1 MLRCAQISKTFQNAG
16 NVERVL
22 DGISLDLAR
31 GQSTLL
37 LGPSGS
43 GKTTLLSIVGCL
55 LTPSSGELFINDD
68 RIDFGNKDALV
79 GIRRKQIG
87 FVFQHAQLLAF
98 LTVAENLRLV
108 GMNASL
114 SEEKVSAQISAL
126 SRQLHVQ
133 ACLDKLPS
141 VLSGGQ
147 RQRVAIARALMT
159 NPSIVLADEPTA
171 ALDWNNAQ
179 AAVELLVQECR
190 RRESTVLVVT
200 HDIRLIPL
208 FDRVLTLSEG
218 RLHDD

>member
-126 SRQLHVQ
+126 SRQLHVE

-190 RRESTVLVVT
+190 LRESTVLVVT

>member
-114 SEEKVSAQISAL
+114 SEEKISAQISAL
-126 SRQLHVQ
+126 SRQ
-133 ACLDKLPS
+133 
-141 VLSGGQ
+141 
-147 RQRVAIARALMT
+147 
-159 NPSIVLADEPTA
+159 
-171 ALDWNNAQ
+171 
-179 AAVELLVQECR
+179 
-190 RRESTVLVVT
+190 
-200 HDIRLIPL
+200 
-208 FDRVLTLSEG
+208 
-218 RLHDD
+218 